1 MKITSS
7 KLIGRAIIEFV
18 ILALI
23 LSTARYFI
31 YNKIDVMLI
40 DELRGAVA
48 QQSQS
53 ISQAMNGRF
62 QQTLNELQARAN
74 LVQREVVTAGDSLD
88 RATSNPRIG
97 RTRGILRR
105 NNTPVAGLPLP
116 DDLFEKIK
124 RTFDGN
130 NAIDYIHGSGLVFAV
145 PFEYNGRLH

>member
-97 RTRGILRR
+97 RT
-105 NNTPVAGLPLP
+105 PVCLCLMIYLKKLKELSTETA
-116 DDLFEKIK
+116 
-124 RTFDGN
+124 R
-130 NAIDYIHGSGLVFAV
+130 
-145 PFEYNGRLH
+145 